1 MPHVLIAGN
10 IDPAGVEVL
19 RQASG
24 FTLQQVTEVSV
35 ASYAPY
41 LAEADALLIR
51 TQPLTAKEIAL
62 APRLQIVSRHGVGYD
77 SVDVSALTDRQIPLT
92 IVGDVNSLSVAEH
105 TVTLLLALAKRV
117 CYFDRSIRE
126 GQWQRRNG
134 FSASEVAGRTLLL
147 IGFGRIGREVARL
160 AASFRM
166 QVMAYDPY
174 LADAVFSEHGVQ
186 RVTAIPSGL
195 AQADAV
201 SVHLPLSGDRPL
213 IGAAELALMKPGAL
227 LINTARGGLIDE
239 AALAAALASGHLGGA
254 GLDVL
259 QEEPADLNSALLA
272 QRERLILSPH
282 SAGLTAEAARRMSVA
297 AAENIVAFWHGRL
310 DPQRVVNP
318 QVLPLTNL
326 MGQLP

>member
-1 MPHVLIAGN
+1 MPHILIAGN

-19 RQASG
+19 RQAPG
-24 FTLQQVTEVSV
+24 FTLQQVAEVSV
-35 ASYAPY
+35 ESYAPY
-41 LAEADALLIR
+41 LAEADGLLIR
-51 TQPLTAKEIAL
+51 TQPLTAKEIAA

-77 SVDVSALTDRQIPLT
+77 SVDVNALTDRQIPLT

-126 GQWQRRNG
+126 GEWQRRNG
-134 FSASEVAGRTLLL
+134 FSAGEVAGRTLFLL
-147 IGFGRIGREVARL
+147 GFGRIGREVARL
-160 AASFRM
+160 AACFCM

-174 LADAVFSEHGVQ
+174 LPDTAFSEQGVQ
-186 RVTAIPSGL
+186 RVTSIADGL

-201 SVHLPLSGDRPL
+201 SVHLPLSGERPL

-227 LINTARGGLIDE
+227 LINTARGGIVDE
-239 AALAAALASGHLGGA
+239 TALAAALERGHLGGA

-259 QEEPADLNSALLA
+259 RDEPADLHSPLLA
-272 QRERLILSPH
+272 QRDRLILSPH

-297 AAENIVAFWHGRL
+297 AAENIVAFWRGKL
-310 DPQRVVNP
+310 DPRLVVNP
-318 QVLPLTNL
+318 QVLALTTL